1 MFSIDWMGKSVAYPQ
16 VLDIKKQKKTKYRLL
31 TNTSVSAHHQ
41 HGKVRAIT
49 CEAEDGGF

>member
-16 VLDIKKQKKTKYRLL
+16 VLDIKKQKKTRLL

-49 CEAEDGGF
+49 CEAEDGGL